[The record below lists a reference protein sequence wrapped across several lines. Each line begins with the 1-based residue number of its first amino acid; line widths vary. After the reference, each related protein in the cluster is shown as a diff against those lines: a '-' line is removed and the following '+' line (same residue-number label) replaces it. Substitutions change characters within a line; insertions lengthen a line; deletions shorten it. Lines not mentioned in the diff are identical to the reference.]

1 MIGVS
6 LKGLAGRKLRAMLTA
21 FAIVLGVAMISG
33 TYVLTDTID
42 RAFKDVFTQAYAG
55 TDVVV
60 TGKEAFETDFGV
72 PPPFDEGLLDEVRAQ
87 PGVDAAVGG
96 ITDLAQLTDK
106 KGDLISTMG
115 APALAFGIDTSEE
128 RFNALKLTE
137 GSWPG
142 GPGQVVIDAGTAD
155 QEGYE
160 VGDAIGVAAKGPV
173 QRFTISG
180 IAQFGS
186 VDSLGSATF
195 AVFDVPTAQALFHKE
210 GKLDGIQVAAADGV
224 APEELVSEI
233 RPILPA
239 GTEVQT
245 GAQEVQDATKDIEG
259 FTKFIRYFL
268 LAFGGIALFVGAF
281 VIFTTLSITVAQRV
295 REFATLRTIGAS
307 RRQVLGSVIL
317 EAVVIGLAASV
328 VGLFLGL
335 GLAKGLN
342 SILVSFG
349 LDLPTTGAVFASRT
363 VIVSLLAGVLI
374 TLVAGIVPAVRA
386 TRVPPIA
393 AVREGATLPRSRYA
407 RFAPYAAA
415 LTAALGLALLLY
427 GMFVG
432 DMGIGQRLGS
442 LGAGCLILF
451 VGVAGFSSR
460 LVRPLASV
468 LGWPALRIG
477 GAAGRLARENS
488 MRNPHRTAATAAAL
502 MIGLA
507 LITFVAV
514 LAQGLRDSIGD
525 AVNRQVNADYVVVS
539 EDGFTPFEPAAD
551 DALAVVAGAEVVGV
565 RADRARANGKEE
577 NVTGVDPAT
586 IASVY
591 EFDWVDGS
599 DAVLAGLG
607 EDGAI
612 VERTFAEDETLSIG
626 SRLVLE
632 TPNGKSLTLEVR
644 GIYEAPPF
652 WEMLGNVS
660 IPAAAFD
667 AAFQDPR
674 NLYTFISTPGGAT
687 PGNEQTLEQALQDFP
702 GVKLDTKDGFS
713 KSQQDSIGPLLNLLY
728 VLLALSVI
736 VSLFGIV
743 NTLVLSVF
751 ERTREL
757 GMLRAVGMTRRQV
770 RRMIRHESVIT
781 AMIGAVLGMALGI
794 FLAVLVT
801 QALKD
806 EGVVFSV
813 PVGNLAVFAGVAVV
827 AGMLAAIFP
836 ARRAAR
842 LNVLEAL
849 QYE

>member
-6 LKGLAGRKLRAMLTA
+6 LKGLAGRKLRATLTA
-21 FAIVLGVAMISG
+21 LAIVLGVAMISG
-33 TYVLTDTID
+33 TYVLTDTIEK
-42 RAFKDVFTQAYAG
+42 AFDSLFVEAYAG
-55 TDVVV
+55 TDAVV
-60 TGKEAFETDFGV
+60 TGKGAFETDFGL
-72 PPPFDEGLLDEVRAQ
+72 PPPFDEGVLADVKALPDVE
-87 PGVDAAVGG
+87 AAVGG
-96 ITDLAQLTDK
+96 ISDFAQLTDK
-106 KGDLISTMG
+106 QGDLISTQG

-128 RFNALKLTE
+128 RFNALKLTA
-137 GSWPG
+137 GAWPS
-142 GPGQVVIDAGTAD
+142 GPGEVVIDAGTAD
-155 QEGYE
+155 QEGYG
-160 VGDAIGVAAKGPV
+160 VGDTIGVAAEGPI
-173 QRFTISG
+173 REFTISG
-180 IAQFGS
+180 IAKFGS
-186 VDSLGSATF
+186 VDSIGSATF
-195 AVFDVPTAQALFHKE
+195 AVFDIPTAQTLFDKP
-210 GKLDGIQVAAADGV
+210 GQLDGIQAAAKEGV
-224 APEELVSEI
+224 APQQLVDEI
-233 RPILPA
+233 QPILPV

-245 GAQEVQDATKDIEG
+245 ADQEAKDATKDVAD

-281 VIFTTLSITVAQRV
+281 VIFNTLSITVAQRV

-307 RRQVLGSVIL
+307 RRQVLGSVVL
-317 EAVVIGLAASV
+317 EALVIGLVASV
-328 VGLFLGL
+328 VGLFAGL

-342 SILVSFG
+342 SVLVSFG
-349 LDLPTTGAVFASRT
+349 LDLPTAGIVFAGRT
-363 VIVSLLAGVLI
+363 VVVSVVAGVVI
-374 TLVAGIVPAVRA
+374 TLVAGILPAVRA

-393 AVREGATLPRSRYA
+393 AVREGATLPRSRFS
-407 RFAPYAAA
+407 RFSPYIAAI
-415 LTAALGLALLLY
+415 TTVLGLALLLY
-427 GMFVG
+427 GMFA
-432 DMGIGQRLGS
+432 DDIGIGQRLGGI
-442 LGAGCLILF
+442 GAGCLILF
-451 VGVAGFSSR
+451 VGVAGFSAR

-468 LGWPALRIG
+468 LGWPAVRVG

-514 LAQGLRDSIGD
+514 LAQGLRDSVGD
-525 AVNRQVNADYVVVS
+525 AIDRQVNADYVVVS
-539 EDGFTPFEPAAD
+539 DDNFTPFEPASDA
-551 DALAVVAGAEVVGV
+551 ALAAVPGTEVVGI
-565 RADRARANGKEE
+565 RGDRGRANGTEE
-577 NVTGVDPAT
+577 NVTGVDPAA

-591 EFDWVDGS
+591 DFDWVEGS
-599 DAVLAGLG
+599 DESLASLADG
-607 EDGAI
+607 GAI
-612 VERTFAEDETLSIG
+612 VEQSFAEDEALSVG
-626 SRLVLE
+626 SPLRVE
-632 TPNGKSLTLEVR
+632 TPNGTQLSVEVK
-644 GIYEAPPF
+644 GVYKAPPF

-660 IPAAAFD
+660 ISREAFD
-667 AAFQDPR
+667 ASFQDPK
-674 NLYTFISTPGGAT
+674 NLYTFISVTGGAT
-687 PGNEQTLEQALQDFP
+687 AGGEQALEAALVDFP
-702 GVKLDTKDGFS
+702 GVKLDTKSGFS

-781 AMIGAVLGMALGI
+781 AMIGAVLGMVLGL

-806 EGVVFSV
+806 EGVIFSV
-813 PVGNLAVFAGVAVV
+813 PVVNLVVFAAIAVL
-827 AGMLAAIFP
+827 AGMAAAIFP